1 MPAHMSFADVLRV
14 PIGFIAANTMG
25 LMQQARGGRH
35 HYFVSPAM
43 IWRIMKRDSD
53 SRTRDCRSHAQF
65 RTELDHFDP
74 ARNGANAT
82 VTMTSMGPSVASNLV
97 VDPQEWL
104 MHLAPGTL
112 MDQTVQAAFQLEP
125 NLVVSLVRH
134 KKESNRLKRI
144 EVTHPGHKPEFIWM
158 DV

>member
-14 PIGFIAANTMG
+14 PIGFMAANGIG
-25 LMQQARGGRH
+25 LFKQAQGGRH

-43 IWRIMKRDSD
+43 VWRILKHQKDN
-53 SRTRDCRSHAQF
+53 RTRDCLSYAQF

-74 ARNGANAT
+74 ARNGANAP
-82 VTMTSMGPSVASNLV
+82 VIMGSMGPSVPSDLV
-97 VDPQEWL
+97 VNAQEWQT
-104 MHLAPGTL
+104 HLAPGTL

-125 NLVVSLVRH
+125 KLVVSLVRH
-134 KKESNRLKRI
+134 KKETNRLKRI